1 MDDAAHDQSA
11 HHHDGVEDH
20 TPPLQLHLQGLGHE
34 LVEAVRGA
42 CAVAGGLI
50 AAKADAQSQRAGD
63 DQNDAGDHRGS
74 GADESD
80 DPGLHHG
87 AEGAQRE
94 GVQDRGNTDALPVH
108 DQDDDEAEDVEYV
121 HGHAKVAMHE
131 GQHLAES
138 LYKRCD
144 RVRTQIGQNK
154 RFGAVGSDEDADHN
168 DNAADDDTS
177 QSVFAFTHVRM
188 PPSFLRCLKHMVLLK
203 LRVVCAGCPFSEPP
217 AALNNGL
224 AVQQDAEM
232 CFVVRPNIG
241 KERGCAAGGV
251 EP

>member
-50 AAKADAQSQRAGD
+50 VAKADAQSQRAGD

-94 GVQDRGNTDALPVH
+94 GVTGPWQHRCPSRYTIRMTTKQRTLNTFM
-108 DQDDDEAEDVEYV
+108 
-121 HGHAKVAMHE
+121 AMPKSPCTKGSTLLSPCTNAVTGSE
-131 GQHLAES
+131 
-138 LYKRCD
+138 
-144 RVRTQIGQNK
+144 TQIGQNK

-168 DNAADDDTS
+168 DNALDDDTS

-203 LRVVCAGCPFSEPP
+203 LRVVCAGCPFS
-217 AALNNGL
+217 
-224 AVQQDAEM
+224 
-232 CFVVRPNIG
+232 R
-241 KERGCAAGGV
+241 AAGRL
-251 EP
+251 E